1 MRVNYILRLSLVEKR
16 KKSTKNSKK
25 TAKLTVGVLLEKRA
39 PWQQK
44 KETLKTKKKR

>member
-1 MRVNYILRLSLVEKR
+1 MRVNYILLVEKR

-25 TAKLTVGVLLEKRA
+25 NGKTLGVLRKNRA